1 MSNNTGVHEMTI
13 NLDPVQNSLIGGGN
27 AGNGLVEDRRH
38 TLVRQ
43 STHNTES
50 PISNITAATYISS
63 DAVTRS
69 SYACLHIP
77 FDMED
82 NKQIFPY
89 NTKREVERSAFNVG
103 DCIGSGN
110 FGSVYKGELI
120 GLFDAHS
127 TTTIAIKS
135 ISGLGTEHE
144 LQDLFGEIKI
154 MSNVKPHPNLVNM
167 IGSCTSELR
176 NPGSFGYSLNF
187 AHMVI

>member
-1 MSNNTGVHEMTI
+1 MGAYST
-13 NLDPVQNSLIGGGN
+13 
-27 AGNGLVEDRRH
+27 AGNGLVDDRRH
-38 TLVRQ
+38 SSVRNA
-43 STHNTES
+43 SHNTES
-50 PISNITAATYISS
+50 PMSNITTATYISS

-69 SYACLHIP
+69 SYACLQTP
-77 FDMED
+77 FDLED
-82 NKQIFPY
+82 NRQVFPY
-89 NTKREVERSAFNVG
+89 NTKREVERSAFTVG

-120 GLFDAHS
+120 GLLDALS

-167 IGSCTSELR
+167 M
-176 NPGSFGYSLNF
+176 FF
-187 AHMVI
+187 DVI